1 VPEQS
6 LPFIKACFSATRGP
20 LVTAKSTINVNL
32 PTVTADMRCGQVFE
46 LMRIWE
52 GGSALAVLDDGQ
64 GPVGLIARHTL
75 LQAFAHP
82 VTYALYENRP
92 VRLLM
97 NQDPMVVDAE
107 ETIDRVSE
115 QIATDYPDAVDE
127 GFIVTE
133 NGRYLGMGTVLQV
146 LDSSVQHARKQIA
159 DLENARAAAEHANLA
174 KSAFLA
180 NMSHEL
186 RTPLNAVLG
195 FADLL
200 ASGTAGEVT
209 DQQAEY
215 LGDIQ
220 TSGRRLLDLI
230 NDLLDLSR
238 AESGRLELLEER
250 TDPAGL
256 IEEVR
261 RMLAPRA
268 TAAGISIEM
277 EITTEADVWGD
288 ERKLAQ
294 VLMNLATN
302 AVKFTP
308 AGGSVTLG
316 LDQGR
321 DGAVTLWVR
330 DTGVGIAPG
339 FRPSLFDPFK
349 QESEGVAR
357 EYEGAGLGLTLTKQ
371 MVELLGGAVRVE
383 STKGEGSTFTVDIP
397 SGSTAEDRS
406 ALRGAEGA
414 SPPSASS

>member
-1 VPEQS
+1 MPEQS

-195 FADLL
+195 FANLL

-330 DTGVGIAPG
+330 DTGVGIPAGEMETVLTPFGRGYDAMIRQIEGSGIGLALTRVLIELHGGSFRLESTPG
-339 FRPSLFDPFK
+339 QGTTALAVLP
-349 QESEGVAR
+349 VAR
-357 EYEGAGLGLTLTKQ
+357 TLPADRRAG
-371 MVELLGGAVRVE
+371 
-383 STKGEGSTFTVDIP
+383 VDEV
-397 SGSTAEDRS
+397 AN
-406 ALRGAEGA
+406 AGA
-414 SPPSASS
+414 SNW